1 MPPAPMAALEASGP
15 HQPGDPFAAHVDVQ
29 AQAQL
34 GVHARGAIGAAA
46 AGMDVADLFDE
57 CCIGDGSGRGGTRA
71 PGVIAGACHTQHAG
85 QTGDSVVGFL
95 LIDQLVAAHR

>member
-46 AGMDVADLFDE
+46 AGMELADLLGE
-57 CCIGDGSGRGGTRA
+57 RSASVRTEAGRELQA
-71 PGVIAGACHTQHAG
+71 Y
-85 QTGDSVVGFL
+85 
-95 LIDQLVAAHR
+95 

>member
-46 AGMDVADLFDE
+46 AGMIWRICSVSARSASVRTE
-57 CCIGDGSGRGGTRA
+57 AGRELQA
-71 PGVIAGACHTQHAG
+71 Y
-85 QTGDSVVGFL
+85 
-95 LIDQLVAAHR
+95 